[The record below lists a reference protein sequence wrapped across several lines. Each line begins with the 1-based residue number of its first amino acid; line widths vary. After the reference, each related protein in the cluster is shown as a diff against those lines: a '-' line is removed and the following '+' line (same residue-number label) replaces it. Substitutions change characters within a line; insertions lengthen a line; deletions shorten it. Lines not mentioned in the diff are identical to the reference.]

1 MSQGFGSK
9 SIDARKS
16 SRSQRKS
23 KEVASIGAIQQSLV
37 KHFGDLKD
45 PRVERTKKHQLT
57 DILVMAILAIIAGA
71 QGWEDIENYSISK
84 QTWLEEFLALPYGIP
99 SDDTFRRVFEFID
112 PEALNRCFL
121 RWVETLV
128 TKMGGEIVPIDGK
141 TIRGDYDRNQGKSAL
156 HIISA
161 WASEQRLV
169 LAQMKVEDKSNKI
182 TAIPALLDLL
192 DIVGSIITIDAM
204 GTQTEIA
211 KKIIDKKADYVL
223 ALKANHPTLYSQVKE
238 WFEKAHADNFSG
250 IDVSYDKRIEKGH
263 HRTEIREVWS
273 VPVSVMGT
281 LYQPRL
287 WAGLQS
293 IVMVIRGRHLWNETT
308 REVQFY
314 LTSLHSD
321 AQVLGRAIRKHWGIE
336 NAAHWTLDCTFAED
350 ACRIRSFH
358 SPHNFS
364 LLRRIALN
372 ALNREQTY
380 KRSLRQ
386 KSKRAGMDND
396 YMIQVLISCFIDNT
410 LDSSYP
416 LCQA

>member
-1 MSQGFGSK
+1 MSEGFETK
-9 SIDARKS
+9 SADADENYR
-16 SRSQRKS
+16 RQRKPT
-23 KEVASIGAIQQSLV
+23 EVADIEYIQQSLV
-37 KHFGDLKD
+37 EHFSDIKD

-57 DILVMAILAIIAGA
+57 DILVIAILAIIAGA
-71 QGWEDIENYSISK
+71 QGWEDIENYGISK
-84 QTWLEEFLALPYGIP
+84 QTWLEKFLALPNGIP

-121 RWVETLV
+121 RWIETLV
-128 TKMGGEIVPIDGK
+128 SSMGGEIIPIDGK
-141 TIRGDYDRNQGKSAL
+141 TVRGSYDRNQGKSAL
-156 HIISA
+156 HVISA

-169 LAQMKVEDKSNKI
+169 LAQVKVEEKSNEI
-182 TAIPALLDLL
+182 TAIPALLELL
-192 DIVGSIITIDAM
+192 DITGAIITIDAM

-211 KKIIDKKADYVL
+211 KQIIDNKADYVL

-238 WFEKAHADNFSG
+238 WFEQAIAQQFQG
-250 IDVSYDKRIEKGH
+250 IDVSYDQRIEKGH
-263 HRTEIREVWS
+263 HRTEIRCCCS
-273 VPVSVMGT
+273 VPVSAIGE

-293 IVMVIRGRHLWNETT
+293 LVMVVRVRHLWNKTT
-308 REVQFY
+308 RDVQFY

-321 AQVLGRAIRKHWGIE
+321 AQTIGRAIRKHWGIE
-336 NAAHWTLDCTFAED
+336 NEAHWTLDCTFAED

-358 SPHNFS
+358 SPQNFA

-386 KSKRAGMDND
+386 KMKRTAMDNN
-396 YMIQVLISCFIDNT
+396 YMIQVLSCCFIDNT
-410 LDSSYP
+410 LNSSDS